1 MRIDLMKNC
10 IIRMNT
16 MTNNNPQPTNSEI
29 IIYQNADGNI
39 KIDVRLE
46 EETVWLTQDQMAIL
60 FGKARST
67 ITEHIGNVFKEGEL
81 DETVVSRNF
90 RHTTQ
95 HGAIAGKTQEKSVKF
110 YNLDVIIS
118 VGYRVKSPQGTQFR
132 IWATQRLKEYII
144 KGFAL
149 NDDRFKS
156 GNSMNYFNELQD
168 RIREIRLSERF
179 FYQKIKDIYTT
190 SIDYNPQDEKTVA
203 FFKVVQNK
211 LLWAISE
218 QTAAEL
224 VFRRVDATRPLMG
237 MQAYDKKNVVSI
249 KKTDVSVAKNYL
261 NEDEMKLL
269 GLLVEQYLAF
279 AETMA
284 QQQTPM
290 YMKDWIERL
299 DIILKLNGRELLTHA
314 GKISHEKALK
324 KSAEEYEKYRLT
336 QRAQEKEQSM
346 KELEEDIKKLKK

>member
-1 MRIDLMKNC
+1 
-10 IIRMNT
+10 MNT
-16 MTNNNPQPTNSEI
+16 GEI
-29 IIYQNADGNI
+29 IIYQNTEGNI

-46 EETVWLTQDQMAIL
+46 EETVWLSQAQIALL
-60 FGKARST
+60 FGKGRT
-67 ITEHIGNVFKEGEL
+67 TVTEHIANIFKEGEL
-81 DETVVSRNF
+81 DEEVVSRNF
-90 RHTTQ
+90 RLTTS
-95 HGAIAGKTQEKSVKF
+95 HGAIEGKTQENSVKH

-118 VGYRVKSPQGTQFR
+118 VGYRVKSLQGTQFR

-156 GNSMNYFNELQD
+156 GNSMNYFNELQE
-168 RIREIRLSERF
+168 RIREIRLSEKF

-190 SIDYNPQDEKTVA
+190 SIDYDPKDEKTIE

-224 VFRRVDATRPLMG
+224 VYRRADANLPLLG
-237 MQAYDKKNVVSI
+237 MQSFDKNNAVSI
-249 KKTDVSVAKNYL
+249 KKSDVSIAKNYL
-261 NEDEMKLL
+261 NEEEIKLL

-284 QQQTPM
+284 QQRTPM
-290 YMKDWIERL
+290 YMADWIQRL
-299 DIILKLNGRELLTHA
+299 DSILQLNGRELLTHA
-314 GKISHEKALK
+314 GKISHEKALE
-324 KSAEEYEKYRLT
+324 KSSVEFEKYREVQKT
-336 QRAQEKEQSM
+336 IEKAESL
-346 KELEEDIKKLKK
+346 KELENDLKKLKK